1 LCYAVFPGRACL
13 KNVSHLQKS
22 CKWVRLAA
30 LMSKSLIITEKPS
43 VAGDIAKALGG
54 FKKGKDYYEN
64 DKYLI
69 SWAIGHLFELAVPA
83 SMKAQDKWDMKKLP
97 IMPPEFELAP
107 AEKMGGRVNVLRKL
121 IKDKNVLDIINA
133 CDAGREGELIF
144 RYIIQYAGT
153 KKPIKRLWLQS
164 MTPEAIREGFARLRS
179 DAEMQPLASAAR
191 SRNEAD
197 WLVGINATRAFTL
210 RLSGGRGST
219 VTSLGRVQTP
229 TLTIIVDR
237 ERKIQEFKPRELHEI
252 IGKFRA
258 AAGEYAGRWLDEAFK
273 KDEIE
278 SERTQRLL
286 NRLQLNLSDVEQQLD
301 SASGSLWD
309 EHRTAPRLWYREIAD
324 AIQRKCSGKEGIVEL
339 EEKKPTTQVAPQ
351 LYDLTTLQR
360 EANNRFGFSAKR
372 TLQIAQA
379 LYEKHKAITYPR
391 TDSRALPEDY
401 LPTIRS
407 TLSKI
412 DNPFARKVLDNN
424 WVKPNKRIFNDAKVG
439 DHFAIIPTGAVS
451 RSLDDYERKLFEMV
465 ANRFVAVFFPP
476 AQYENTTRITRV
488 EAEPFKTEG
497 KILVA
502 PGWLEVY
509 GREAASEKPEEN
521 LPPVRQGERVATI
534 DIEIK
539 TDQTKPP
546 ARYTE
551 ATILGAMEAAGKLV
565 EDEELRDAMKE
576 KGLGTPATRAAIIET
591 LISAHYLTRQGKEL
605 QPTAKAIQTITL
617 LKSAVPE
624 LTSPELT
631 GEWEFRL
638 REIEHRKLTRDAF
651 MHDIR
656 HLTEEIVGKAKHF
669 HPDEHMPDS
678 EPFGTCPKCGSPI
691 IERFKSFTCTN
702 EECDFTV
709 WKTIAGRLL
718 SREEFETL
726 VRDKQVG
733 PLSGFRSRK
742 GRRFPAV
749 LKLSDDFKA
758 EFDFGPNG
766 QENGSAQPIDFSGKE
781 PLGKCPKC
789 GGRVF
794 ELGMSYLCENSVGP
808 NKTCDFRAGK
818 VILQQPV
825 DPEQMKKLLSTGKT
839 DLLPRF
845 ISRKGRPFKAF
856 LVQTDKKDVGFEFER
871 REPKTK
877 KERKPKEPVAKIDF
891 TGKESLG
898 KCPKCGG
905 KIFETE
911 NSYIC
916 EHSQT
921 DRKPCKFKLSKTILG
936 KDIPKEQAQKLLATG
951 KTDLLDGFISKRGR
965 PFSAYLKLEDGKVG
979 FEFPEKTTPAKEST
993 QENVPATS

>member
-1 LCYAVFPGRACL
+1 
-13 KNVSHLQKS
+13 
-22 CKWVRLAA
+22 
-30 LMSKSLIITEKPS
+30 MSKSLIITEKPS

-64 DKYLI
+64 EKYLL
-69 SWAIGHLFELAVPA
+69 SWAVGHLLELAVPA
-83 SMKAQDKWDMKKLP
+83 SMKEQDKWDMKKLP
-97 IMPPEFELAP
+97 IMPPEFALAP

-121 IKDKNVLDIINA
+121 IKDKNVSDIINA

-144 RYIIQYAGT
+144 RYIVQYAGT

-258 AAGEYAGRWLDEAFK
+258 AAGEYAGRWFDEAFK
-273 KDEIE
+273 KDETEI
-278 SERTQRLL
+278 ERTQRLL
-286 NRLQLNLSDVEQQLD
+286 DRLQLNLPDAEQQLD
-301 SASGSLWD
+301 FANGSLWD
-309 EHRTAPRLWYREIAD
+309 EHRAAPRLWHRQIAD
-324 AIQRKCSGKEGIVEL
+324 VIQRKCSGKDGIIEL

-360 EANNRFGFSAKR
+360 EANNRFSFSAKR

-401 LPTIRS
+401 LPSVRS
-407 TLSKI
+407 TLARI
-412 DNPFARKVLDNN
+412 DNPFARKVLDKN

-451 RSLDDYERKLFEMV
+451 RSLDDYEQKLFDMV
-465 ANRFVAVFFPP
+465 ARRFVAVFFPP

-488 EAEPFKTEG
+488 EGEPFKTEG
-497 KILVA
+497 RILVA

-521 LPPVRQGERVATI
+521 LPPVNQGERVATI
-534 DIEIK
+534 GIDIK

-546 ARYTE
+546 ARYSE
-551 ATILGAMEAAGKLV
+551 ATILSAMEAAGKLV

-651 MHDIR
+651 MRDIR
-656 HLTEEIVGKAKHF
+656 HLTQEIVGKAKHF

-702 EECDFTV
+702 EECDFTI

-726 VRDKQVG
+726 VRDKHVG

-742 GRRFPAV
+742 GKRFPAV
-749 LKLSDDFKA
+749 LKLTDNFKA

-766 QENGSAQPIDFSGKE
+766 QENGAAQPVDFSGKE
-781 PLGKCPKC
+781 PFGKCPKC
-789 GGRVF
+789 GGRV
-794 ELGMSYLCENSVGP
+794 LGLEMSYVCENSVGP
-808 NKTCDFRAGK
+808 SKTCDFRAGK

-825 DPEQMKKLLSTGKT
+825 DPEQIKKLLSTGKT

-856 LVQTDKKDVGFEFER
+856 LVLTDKKDVGFEFEK

-877 KERKPKEPVAKIDF
+877 KERKPREPIAKIDF
-891 TGKESLG
+891 SGQEPLG

-916 EHSQT
+916 ELSQA

-936 KDIPKEQAQKLLATG
+936 KDIPEEQAQKLLTTR
-951 KTDLLDGFISKRGR
+951 KTDLLEGFISKRGR

-979 FEFPEKTTPAKEST
+979 FEFPEKTAPAKESK
-993 QENVPATS
+993 

>member
-1 LCYAVFPGRACL
+1 
-13 KNVSHLQKS
+13 
-22 CKWVRLAA
+22 
-30 LMSKSLIITEKPS
+30 MSKSLIITEKPS
-43 VAGDIAKALGG
+43 VAADIAKALGG
-54 FKKGKDYYEN
+54 FKKGKDYYESE
-64 DKYLI
+64 KYLI
-69 SWAIGHLFELAVPA
+69 SWAVGHLFELAVPA

-107 AEKMGGRVNVLRKL
+107 AEKMGSRVNVLRKL
-121 IKDKNVLDIINA
+121 IKDKNVADIINA

-153 KKPIKRLWLQS
+153 KKPIMRLWLQS
-164 MTPEAIREGFARLRS
+164 MTTEAIREGFARLRS

-237 ERKIQEFKPRELHEI
+237 ERKIQEFKPRELHEVT
-252 IGKFRA
+252 GRFRA
-258 AAGEYAGRWLDEAFK
+258 AAGEYAGRWFDEAFK
-273 KDEIE
+273 KDETEI
-278 SERTQRLL
+278 ERTQRLL
-286 NRLQLNLSDVEQQLD
+286 DRLQLNLPDAEQQLD
-301 SASGSLWD
+301 SANGSLWD
-309 EHRTAPRLWYREIAD
+309 EHRTAPRLWHREIAA
-324 AIQRKCSGKEGIVEL
+324 AIQGKCTGKDGIVEL
-339 EEKKPTTQVAPQ
+339 EEKKPTTQIAPQ

-379 LYEKHKAITYPR
+379 LYERHKAITYPR

-401 LPTIRS
+401 LPTVRS
-407 TLSKI
+407 TLAKI
-412 DNPFARKVLDNN
+412 DNPFARKALDNN
-424 WVKPNKRIFNDAKVG
+424 WVKPNKRIFNNAKVG
-439 DHFAIIPTGAVS
+439 DHFAIIPTGAVA
-451 RSLDDYERKLFEMV
+451 RSLDEQEQKIFDLV
-465 ANRFVAVFFPP
+465 AKRFVAVFFPP

-488 EAEPFKTEG
+488 EGEPFKTEG

-502 PGWLEVY
+502 AGWLEVY
-509 GREAASEKPEEN
+509 GREAVSEKPEEN
-521 LPPVRQGERVATI
+521 LPPVTQGEHVATI
-534 DIEIK
+534 AIEIK
-539 TDQTKPP
+539 TDQTRPP
-546 ARYTE
+546 ARYSE
-551 ATILGAMEAAGKLV
+551 ATILSAMEGAGKLI

-576 KGLGTPATRAAIIET
+576 KGLGTPATRASIIET

-617 LKSAVPE
+617 LKNAVPE

-651 MHDIR
+651 MKDIR

-691 IERFKSFTCTN
+691 VERFKSFTCTN
-702 EECDFTV
+702 EECGFTV

-742 GRRFPAV
+742 GTRFPAL

-766 QENGSAQPIDFSGKE
+766 QENGAAQPVDFSGKE

-789 GGRVF
+789 AGRVF

-825 DPEQMKKLLSTGKT
+825 DHEQVKKLLSAGKT

-856 LVQTDKKDVGFEFER
+856 LVVTDKKDVGFEFEKR
-871 REPKTK
+871 DPKTK
-877 KERKPKEPVAKIDF
+877 KDRKPSEPVAKIDF
-891 TGKESLG
+891 SGQEPIG

-916 EHSQT
+916 ERSQA

-951 KTDLLDGFISKRGR
+951 KTDLFEGFISKRGR
-965 PFSAYLKLEDGKVG
+965 PFSAYLKLEDEKVG
-979 FEFPEKTTPAKEST
+979 FEFPEKTVPERESKEANT
-993 QENVPATS
+993 I

>member
-1 LCYAVFPGRACL
+1 
-13 KNVSHLQKS
+13 
-22 CKWVRLAA
+22 
-30 LMSKSLIITEKPS
+30 MSKSLIITEKPS

-54 FKKGKDYYEN
+54 FKKGKDFYESE
-64 DKYLI
+64 KYLI
-69 SWAIGHLFELAVPA
+69 SWAVGHLFELAVPA

-107 AEKMGGRVNVLRKL
+107 AEKMGTRVNVLRKL
-121 IKDKNVLDIINA
+121 IKDKNVAEIINA

-144 RYIIQYAGT
+144 RYIIQYTGT

-164 MTPEAIREGFARLRS
+164 MTTEAIREGFARLRS
-179 DAEMQPLASAAR
+179 DTEMQPLASAAR

-197 WLVGINATRAFTL
+197 WLVGINSTRAFTL

-237 ERKIQEFKPRELHEI
+237 EKKIQDFKPREVHEI

-258 AAGEYAGRWLDEAFK
+258 AAGEYSGRWFDEAFK
-273 KDEIE
+273 KDETE
-278 SERTQRLL
+278 TERTQRLL
-286 NRLQLNLSDVEQQLD
+286 NRLRLNLADAEQQLD
-301 SASGSLWD
+301 SAKGSLWD
-309 EHRTAPRLWYREIAD
+309 EHRGAPRLWHREIAT
-324 AIQRKCSGKEGIVEL
+324 AIQQKCIGKDGIVEL
-339 EEKKPTTQVAPQ
+339 EEKKPTTQIPPQ

-372 TLQIAQA
+372 TLQIAQS

-401 LPTIRS
+401 ITTVKS
-407 TLSKI
+407 TLAKI
-412 DNPFARKVLDNN
+412 DNPFARKVLDND
-424 WVKPNKRIFNDAKVG
+424 WVRPNKRIFNNAKVG
-439 DHFAIIPTGAVS
+439 DHFAIIPTGSSSQSLDEYEQKLFDMVS
-451 RSLDDYERKLFEMV
+451 R
-465 ANRFVAVFFPP
+465 RFIAVFFPP

-488 EAEPFKTEG
+488 EGEPFKTEG
-497 KILVA
+497 KILIA

-509 GREAASEKPEEN
+509 GRETVGERPEEN
-521 LPPVRQGERVATI
+521 LPLVAQGEHVATL
-534 DIEIK
+534 DVEIK
-539 TDQTKPP
+539 TDQTRPP
-546 ARYTE
+546 ARYSE
-551 ATILGAMEAAGKLV
+551 ATILSAMEGAGKLI

-576 KGLGTPATRAAIIET
+576 KGLGTPATRASIIET
-591 LISAHYLTRQGKEL
+591 LISAHYLIRQGKEL

-617 LKSAVPE
+617 LKNAVPE

-651 MHDIR
+651 MQDIR
-656 HLTEEIVGKAKHF
+656 QLTKEIVGKAKHF

-678 EPFGTCPKCGSPI
+678 EPFGTCPKCGSQI
-691 IERFKSFTCTN
+691 VERFKSFTCTN

-718 SREEFETL
+718 SRDEFETL
-726 VRDKQVG
+726 VREKQVG
-733 PLSGFRSRK
+733 PLNGFRSRK
-742 GRRFPAV
+742 GTRFPAV
-749 LKLSDDFKA
+749 LKLSNDFKT

-766 QENGSAQPIDFSGKE
+766 QENGATQQIDFSGKE
-781 PLGKCPKC
+781 SLGKCPKC

-794 ELGMSYLCENSVGP
+794 EVGMSYICENSVGS

-825 DPEQMKKLLSTGKT
+825 DPEQINKLLSAGKT

-856 LVQTDKKDVGFEFER
+856 LVVTDKKNVGFEFEK
-871 REPKTK
+871 REPKSK
-877 KERKPKEPVAKIDF
+877 KERKAKTPAAKIDF
-891 TGKESLG
+891 SGKEPLG

-916 EHSQT
+916 ERSQA
-921 DRKPCKFKLSKTILG
+921 DRKRCNFKLSKTILG
-936 KDIPKEQAQKLLATG
+936 KDIPKEQAEKLLTTG
-951 KTDLLDGFISKRGR
+951 KTDLLEGFISKRGR
-965 PFSAYLKLEDGKVG
+965 PFSAYLKLEDEKVG
-979 FEFPEKTTPAKEST
+979 FEFPEKQAPDAESKEPKGS
-993 QENVPATS
+993 

>member
-1 LCYAVFPGRACL
+1 
-13 KNVSHLQKS
+13 
-22 CKWVRLAA
+22 
-30 LMSKSLIITEKPS
+30 MSKSLIITEKPS
-43 VAGDIAKALGG
+43 VASDIAKALGG

-64 DKYLI
+64 KQYLI
-69 SWAIGHLFELAVPA
+69 SWAVGHLFALAVPA
-83 SMKAQDKWDMKKLP
+83 SMKEQDKWDMTKLP
-97 IMPPEFELAP
+97 IMPTEFELEP
-107 AEKMGGRVNVLRKL
+107 AEKMSGRVNVLRKL
-121 IKDKNVLDIINA
+121 IRDKNVSEIINA

-164 MTPEAIREGFARLRS
+164 MTPEAIRDAFARLRS

-210 RLSGGRGST
+210 RLSGGRGSS

-237 ERKIQEFKPRELHEI
+237 ENKIKEFKPRELHEI
-252 IGKFRA
+252 IGTFRPA
-258 AAGEYAGRWLDEAFK
+258 VAGGEYAGRWFDEEFEK
-273 KDEIE
+273 EESEIE
-278 SERTQRLL
+278 RTKRLL
-286 NRLQLNLSDVEQQLD
+286 ARLQLNLPNAEQRLD
-301 SASGSLWD
+301 SENGSLWD
-309 EHRTAPRLWYREIAD
+309 EHRAAPRLWHHEIAE
-324 AIQRKCSGKEGIVEL
+324 AIDRKCSGKQGIVEL

-351 LYDLTTLQR
+351 LYDLTALQR
-360 EANNRFGFSAKR
+360 EANSRLGFSAKR

-379 LYEKHKAITYPR
+379 LYERHKAITYPR

-401 LPTIRS
+401 LPTVRS
-407 TLSKI
+407 ALGKI

-424 WVKPNKRIFNDAKVG
+424 WVKPNKRIFNNAKVG
-439 DHFAIIPTGAVS
+439 DHFAIIPTGAVPQ
-451 RSLDDYERKLFEMV
+451 SLDSYESALFDMV
-465 ANRFVAVFFPP
+465 TKRFVAVFFPP

-488 EAEPFKTEG
+488 EGEPFKTEG

-502 PGWLEVY
+502 SGWLEVY
-509 GREAASEKPEEN
+509 GREAAGDKPEEN
-521 LPPVRQGERVATI
+521 LPPVTQGERVETVR
-534 DIEIK
+534 IEIK
-539 TDQTKPP
+539 TEQTKPP
-546 ARYTE
+546 ARYNE
-551 ATILGAMEAAGKLV
+551 GTILSAMEAAGKLI

-576 KGLGTPATRAAIIET
+576 KGLGTPATRASIIET
-591 LISAHYLTRQGKEL
+591 LISAHYLVRQGKEL

-617 LKSAVPE
+617 LKNAVPE

-651 MHDIR
+651 MRDIR
-656 HLTEEIVGKAKHF
+656 ELTNDIVGKAKHF
-669 HPDEHMPDS
+669 HPDEHMPDT
-678 EPFGTCPKCGSPI
+678 EPFGQCPKCGSPV

-702 EECDFTV
+702 EECDFTI

-718 SREEFETL
+718 SRDEFETL

-733 PLSGFRSRK
+733 PLGGFRSRK
-742 GRRFPAV
+742 GERFHAV
-749 LKLSDDFKA
+749 VKLSDEFKT

-766 QENGSAQPIDFSGKE
+766 QENGAAQPVDFSGQE

-794 ELGMSYLCENSVGP
+794 ELGMSYVCENVVGP
-808 NKTCDFRAGK
+808 NKTCDFRSGT
-818 VILQQPV
+818 VILQRSV
-825 DPEQMKKLLSTGKT
+825 DREQMKKLLTTGRT
-839 DLLPRF
+839 DLLERF

-856 LVQTDKKDVGFEFER
+856 LVVTDKRDVGFEFEK
-871 REPKTK
+871 REPKPK
-877 KERKPKEPVAKIDF
+877 GERKAKTAAPKIDF
-891 TGKESLG
+891 TGKESIG
-898 KCPKCGG
+898 GCPKCGR

-916 EHSQT
+916 ERSQST
-921 DRKPCKFKLSKTILG
+921 KSPCKFRLSKTILG
-936 KDIPKEQAQKLLATG
+936 RDISKEQAQKLLTAG
-951 KTDLLDGFISKRGR
+951 KTDLLDGFISKRGH

-979 FEFPEKTTPAKEST
+979 FEFPEKPAR
-993 QENVPATS
+993 V

>member
-1 LCYAVFPGRACL
+1 
-13 KNVSHLQKS
+13 
-22 CKWVRLAA
+22 
-30 LMSKSLIITEKPS
+30 MSKSLIITEKPS

-54 FKKGKDYYEN
+54 FKKGRDYYEN
-64 DKYLI
+64 EKYLI
-69 SWAIGHLFELAVPA
+69 SWAVGHLFALAVPA
-83 SMKAQDKWDMKKLP
+83 SMKEQDKWDMKKLP
-97 IMPPEFELAP
+97 IMPAEFELEP
-107 AEKMGGRVNVLRKL
+107 AEKMSARVNTLRKL
-121 IKDKNVLDIINA
+121 IRDKNVSDIINA

-144 RYIIQYAGT
+144 RYITQYARA

-164 MTPEAIREGFARLRS
+164 MTPEAIRDGFARLRS

-210 RLSGGRGST
+210 RLSGGRGSS

-229 TLTIIVDR
+229 TLAIIVDR
-237 ERKIQEFKPRELHEI
+237 ETKIKEFKPRELHEI
-252 IGKFRA
+252 MGTFRA
-258 AAGEYAGRWLDEAFK
+258 AAGEYAGRWFDEAFT
-273 KDEIE
+273 KDEDEIQ
-278 SERTQRLL
+278 RTSRLL
-286 NRLQLNLSDVEQQLD
+286 DRLQLNLPAAERHLGSEN
-301 SASGSLWD
+301 GSLWD
-309 EHRTAPRLWYREIAD
+309 EHRAAPRLWHHEIAD
-324 AIQRKCSGKEGIVEL
+324 AIQRKCSGKQGVVEL
-339 EEKKPTTQVAPQ
+339 EEKKPSTQVAPQ
-351 LYDLTTLQR
+351 LYDLTALQR
-360 EANNRFGFSAKR
+360 EANSRLGFSAKR

-379 LYEKHKAITYPR
+379 LYERHKAITYPR

-401 LPTIRS
+401 LPTVRS
-407 TLSKI
+407 TLGKI

-424 WVKPNKRIFNDAKVG
+424 WVKPNKRIFNNAKVG
-439 DHFAIIPTGAVS
+439 DHFAIIPTGAVP
-451 RSLDDYERKLFEMV
+451 RSLDNQERALFDMV
-465 ANRFVAVFFPP
+465 TKRFVAVFFPP

-488 EAEPFKTEG
+488 QGEPFKTEG

-509 GREAASEKPEEN
+509 GREAGGENPEEN
-521 LPPVRQGERVATI
+521 LARVTQGERVETI
-534 DIEIK
+534 RVEIK
-539 TDQTKPP
+539 TEQTKPP
-546 ARYTE
+546 VRYNE
-551 ATILGAMEAAGKLV
+551 ATILSAMESAGKLV

-591 LISAHYLTRQGKEL
+591 LISAHYLVRHGKEL

-651 MHDIR
+651 MRDIR
-656 HLTEEIVGKAKHF
+656 ELTNDIVGKAKHF
-669 HPDEHMPDS
+669 HPDEHMPDT
-678 EPFGTCPKCGSPI
+678 EPFGQCPKCGSPI

-702 EECDFTV
+702 AECDFTI

-718 SREEFETL
+718 SRDEFETL

-733 PLSGFRSRK
+733 PLTGFRSRK
-742 GRRFPAV
+742 GKRFHAV

-766 QENGSAQPIDFSGKE
+766 QENGATQQVDFSGQE

-789 GGRVF
+789 GGRAF
-794 ELGMSYLCENSVGP
+794 EFGMSYLCENSVGP
-808 NKTCDFRAGK
+808 NKTCDFRSGK

-825 DPEQMKKLLSTGKT
+825 EREQMKKLLNTGKT
-839 DLLPRF
+839 DLLQRF
-845 ISRKGRPFKAF
+845 ISRKGRPFKAY
-856 LVQTDKKDVGFEFER
+856 LVLTDKKDVGFEFEK
-871 REPKTK
+871 RERKPKS
-877 KERKPKEPVAKIDF
+877 ERKPKEPAAKIDF

-898 KCPKCGG
+898 KCPICSGR
-905 KIFETE
+905 IFETE
-911 NSYIC
+911 TSYIC
-916 EHSQT
+916 ERSQA

-936 KDIPKEQAQKLLATG
+936 REISKEQAQKLLTTG

-979 FEFPEKTTPAKEST
+979 FEFQEKSAR
-993 QENVPATS
+993 TS

>member
-1 LCYAVFPGRACL
+1 
-13 KNVSHLQKS
+13 
-22 CKWVRLAA
+22 
-30 LMSKSLIITEKPS
+30 
-43 VAGDIAKALGG
+43 
-54 FKKGKDYYEN
+54 
-64 DKYLI
+64 
-69 SWAIGHLFELAVPA
+69 
-83 SMKAQDKWDMKKLP
+83 
-97 IMPPEFELAP
+97 
-107 AEKMGGRVNVLRKL
+107 
-121 IKDKNVLDIINA
+121 
-133 CDAGREGELIF
+133 
-144 RYIIQYAGT
+144 
-153 KKPIKRLWLQS
+153 
-164 MTPEAIREGFARLRS
+164 MTPEAIRDAFARLRS

-210 RLSGGRGST
+210 RLSGGRGSS

-237 ERKIQEFKPRELHEI
+237 ENKIKEFKPRELHEI
-252 IGKFRA
+252 IGTFRSA
-258 AAGEYAGRWLDEAFK
+258 VAGGEYAGRWFDEEFEK
-273 KDEIE
+273 EE
-278 SERTQRLL
+278 SEVERTKRLL
-286 NRLQLNLSDVEQQLD
+286 SRLQLNLANAEQRLD
-301 SASGSLWD
+301 SENGSLWD
-309 EHRTAPRLWYREIAD
+309 EHRAAPRLWHHEIAEV
-324 AIQRKCSGKEGIVEL
+324 IHRKCSGKQGVVEL

-351 LYDLTTLQR
+351 LYDLTALQR
-360 EANNRFGFSAKR
+360 EANSRLGFSAKR

-379 LYEKHKAITYPR
+379 LYERHKAITYPR

-401 LPTIRS
+401 LPTVRS
-407 TLSKI
+407 TLGKI
-412 DNPFARKVLDNN
+412 DNPFARKVLNNN
-424 WVKPNKRIFNDAKVG
+424 WVKPNKRIFNNAKVG
-439 DHFAIIPTGAVS
+439 DHFAIIPTGAVP
-451 RSLDDYERKLFEMV
+451 RSLDDHERALFDMV
-465 ANRFVAVFFPP
+465 TKRFVAVFFPP

-488 EAEPFKTEG
+488 ESEPFKTEG
-497 KILVA
+497 KIMVA
-502 PGWLEVY
+502 AGWLEVY
-509 GREAASEKPEEN
+509 GREGASDKPEEN
-521 LPPVRQGERVATI
+521 LPTVEQGQRVETVRVEINTEQTRPPVRYNEG
-534 DIEIK
+534 
-539 TDQTKPP
+539 
-546 ARYTE
+546 
-551 ATILGAMEAAGKLV
+551 TILSAMEGAGKLV
-565 EDEELRDAMKE
+565 DDEELRDAMKE

-617 LKSAVPE
+617 LKNAVPE

-656 HLTEEIVGKAKHF
+656 QLTEEIVGKAKHF
-669 HPDEHMPDS
+669 HPDEHMPES
-678 EPFGTCPKCGSPI
+678 EPFGTCPKCGSPVV
-691 IERFKSFTCTN
+691 ERFKSFTCTN
-702 EECDFTV
+702 EKCDFTI

-718 SREEFETL
+718 SREEFETI

-742 GRRFPAV
+742 GKRFPAV

-766 QENGSAQPIDFSGKE
+766 QENGAAQPVDFSGKE

-825 DPEQMKKLLSTGKT
+825 DPDQMTKLLNTGKT

-856 LVQTDKKDVGFEFER
+856 LVQTDKKDVGFEFEK

-891 TGKESLG
+891 TGKEW
-898 KCPKCGG
+898 
-905 KIFETE
+905 
-911 NSYIC
+911 
-916 EHSQT
+916 
-921 DRKPCKFKLSKTILG
+921 
-936 KDIPKEQAQKLLATG
+936 
-951 KTDLLDGFISKRGR
+951 
-965 PFSAYLKLEDGKVG
+965 
-979 FEFPEKTTPAKEST
+979 
-993 QENVPATS
+993 

>member
-1 LCYAVFPGRACL
+1 
-13 KNVSHLQKS
+13 
-22 CKWVRLAA
+22 
-30 LMSKSLIITEKPS
+30 MSKSLIITEKPS

-64 DKYLI
+64 EKYLI

-83 SMKAQDKWDMKKLP
+83 SMKEQDKWNMKKLP
-97 IMPPEFELAP
+97 IMPAEFELAP

-121 IKDKNVLDIINA
+121 IKGKNVSDIINA

-144 RYIIQYAGT
+144 RYIVQYAGT

-229 TLTIIVDR
+229 TLAIIVDR
-237 ERKIQEFKPRELHEI
+237 ERKIQDFKPRELHEI

-258 AAGEYAGRWLDEAFK
+258 AAGEYAGRWFDEAFK
-273 KDEIE
+273 KDETEI
-278 SERTQRLL
+278 ERTQRLL
-286 NRLQLNLSDVEQQLD
+286 DRLRLNLPDAEQQLD
-301 SASGSLWD
+301 SANGSLWD
-309 EHRTAPRLWYREIAD
+309 EHRTAPRLWHREIAD
-324 AIQRKCSGKEGIVEL
+324 AIERKCSGKDGIVEL

-401 LPTIRS
+401 LGTVRS
-407 TLSKI
+407 TLAKI
-412 DNPFARKVLDNN
+412 DSRFAGKVLDNN
-424 WVKPNKRIFNDAKVG
+424 WVKPNKRIFNDAKVS
-439 DHFAIIPTGAVS
+439 DHFAIIPTGTIS
-451 RSLDDYERKLFEMV
+451 RSLDDYEQKLFDMV
-465 ANRFVAVFFPP
+465 AKRFVAAFFPP

-488 EAEPFKTEG
+488 EGEPFKAEG

-509 GREAASEKPEEN
+509 GRETASEKPEDN
-521 LPPVRQGERVATI
+521 LPPVTQGERVATI
-534 DIEIK
+534 GVEIK

-546 ARYTE
+546 ARYSE
-551 ATILGAMEAAGKLV
+551 ATILSAMEAAGKLV

-576 KGLGTPATRAAIIET
+576 KGLGTPATRASIIET
-591 LISAHYLTRQGKEL
+591 LISAHYLARQGKEL

-617 LKSAVPE
+617 LKNAVPE

-638 REIEHRKLTRDAF
+638 REIEHKKLTRDAF
-651 MHDIR
+651 MRDIR

-702 EECDFTV
+702 EECDFTI

-726 VRDKQVG
+726 VRDKHVG

-742 GRRFPAV
+742 GKRFPAV

-758 EFDFGPNG
+758 EFDFGING
-766 QENGSAQPIDFSGKE
+766 QENGASQPVDFSGKK
-781 PLGKCPKC
+781 PLGQCPKC

-794 ELGMSYLCENSVGP
+794 ELGMSYVCENSVGP
-808 NKTCDFRAGK
+808 NKSCDFRAGK
-818 VILQQPV
+818 VILQQPLEH
-825 DPEQMKKLLSTGKT
+825 EQMKKLLGAGKT

-856 LVQTDKKDVGFEFER
+856 LVLTDKKDVGFEFEK

-877 KERKPKEPVAKIDF
+877 KERKPREPVAKIDF
-891 TGKESLG
+891 SGQESLG

-916 EHSQT
+916 ERSQA

-936 KDIPKEQAQKLLATG
+936 REISKEQAQKLLATG
-951 KTDLLDGFISKRGR
+951 KTDLLDNFISKRGR

-979 FEFPEKTTPAKEST
+979 FDFPEKTAPAKESK
-993 QENVPATS
+993 QANVPGTS

>member
-1 LCYAVFPGRACL
+1 
-13 KNVSHLQKS
+13 
-22 CKWVRLAA
+22 
-30 LMSKSLIITEKPS
+30 
-43 VAGDIAKALGG
+43 
-54 FKKGKDYYEN
+54 
-64 DKYLI
+64 
-69 SWAIGHLFELAVPA
+69 
-83 SMKAQDKWDMKKLP
+83 MKKLP

-164 MTPEAIREGFARLRS
+164 MTPEAIREGFARLRT

-258 AAGEYAGRWLDEAFK
+258 AAGEYAGRWFDEAFEK
-273 KDEIE
+273 NEAE

-286 NRLQLNLSDVEQQLD
+286 NRLQLHLPDAEQRLD
-301 SASGSLWD
+301 SANGSLWD
-309 EHRTAPRLWYREIAD
+309 EHRTAPRLWHREIAD

-401 LPTIRS
+401 LPTVRS
-407 TLSKI
+407 TLTKI

-424 WVKPNKRIFNDAKVG
+424 WVTPNKRIFNDAKVG

-451 RSLDDYERKLFEMV
+451 HSLDDYERKVFDLV
-465 ANRFVAVFFPP
+465 AKRFVAVFFPP

-488 EAEPFKTEG
+488 EGEAFKTEG

-502 PGWLEVY
+502 SGWLEVY

-534 DIEIK
+534 SVEIK
-539 TDQTKPP
+539 IDQTKPP

-551 ATILGAMEAAGKLV
+551 ATILGAMESAGKLV

-576 KGLGTPATRAAIIET
+576 KGLGTPATRASIIET

-617 LKSAVPE
+617 LKNAVPE

-651 MHDIR
+651 MRDIR

-669 HPDEHMPDS
+669 HPDEHMPD
-678 EPFGTCPKCGSPI
+678 ERAVRHMPKVWFAYHRAI
-691 IERFKSFTCTN
+691 QKFHLHKRRMRFY
-702 EECDFTV
+702 D
-709 WKTIAGRLL
+709 
-718 SREEFETL
+718 
-726 VRDKQVG
+726 
-733 PLSGFRSRK
+733 
-742 GRRFPAV
+742 
-749 LKLSDDFKA
+749 
-758 EFDFGPNG
+758 
-766 QENGSAQPIDFSGKE
+766 
-781 PLGKCPKC
+781 
-789 GGRVF
+789 
-794 ELGMSYLCENSVGP
+794 
-808 NKTCDFRAGK
+808 
-818 VILQQPV
+818 
-825 DPEQMKKLLSTGKT
+825 
-839 DLLPRF
+839 
-845 ISRKGRPFKAF
+845 
-856 LVQTDKKDVGFEFER
+856 
-871 REPKTK
+871 
-877 KERKPKEPVAKIDF
+877 
-891 TGKESLG
+891 
-898 KCPKCGG
+898 
-905 KIFETE
+905 
-911 NSYIC
+911 
-916 EHSQT
+916 
-921 DRKPCKFKLSKTILG
+921 
-936 KDIPKEQAQKLLATG
+936 
-951 KTDLLDGFISKRGR
+951 
-965 PFSAYLKLEDGKVG
+965 LEDYCGAIVK
-979 FEFPEKTTPAKEST
+979 PRRI
-993 QENVPATS
+993 